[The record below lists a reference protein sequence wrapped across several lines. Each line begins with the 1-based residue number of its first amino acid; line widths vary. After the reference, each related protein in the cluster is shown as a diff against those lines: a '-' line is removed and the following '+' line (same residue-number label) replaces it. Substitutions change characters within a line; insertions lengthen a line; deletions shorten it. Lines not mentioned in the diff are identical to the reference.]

1 MCHHLNTFGQ
11 FQSNQYPDMLPDEIV
26 LSCRD
31 PAAMEALHAF
41 ADLTDDDDL
50 AVAIVK
56 RLDAIAEE
64 YVESNEAAERIKKQ
78 IARQNAEALVYGK
91 RWG

>member
-50 AVAIVK
+50 AVAIVQ
-56 RLDAIAEE
+56 RLDAIADEHVQAME
-64 YVESNEAAERIKKQ
+64 WLNRGRS
-78 IARQNAEALVYGK
+78 
-91 RWG
+91 